1 MIRLFRA
8 GLVLITGMLALMLAF
23 SAIACHMEGHVN
35 RWWFTVAALLCLTLF
50 IGVTNSK
57 DLT

>member
-1 MIRLFRA
+1 MMRLFRA
-8 GLVLITGMLALMLAF
+8 GLVLITGMLAMMMCF
-23 SAIACHMEGHVN
+23 SAIACHMQCHPN
-35 RWWFTVAALLCLTLF
+35 RWWFTLASLLLLTLF